1 MNYKDTSVVIC
12 CAGLGSR
19 LGIGTTKALIDIN
32 GKPLILHQLELLKN
46 FDDIRIVVGH
56 QAREVIDVVKKY
68 RNDIM
73 FVFNYDYATTG
84 PAASLKKALIGI
96 RKFVITLD
104 GDLVINKNDFQ
115 KFINYPNQCIVVSNI
130 LTEKPIFATVRNNKV
145 IEFQKKSTYQW
156 TGIAKL
162 NSSKLLKLENKQ
174 NIYEL
179 IEPLLPLNGILLK
192 VRGIDTKND
201 YINAIEWIKKGC
213 DE

>member
-19 LGIGTTKALIDIN
+19 LGIGTTKALININ
-32 GKPLILHQLELLKN
+32 GKPLILHQLELLKD
-46 FDDIRIVVGH
+46 FDDIRIVVGY

-73 FVFNYDYATTG
+73 FVFNYNYATTG
-84 PAASLKKALIGI
+84 PAASLEKALIGI

-104 GDLVINKNDFQ
+104 GDLVINKNDFK
-115 KFINYPNQCIVVSNI
+115 KFIDYPNQCIVVSNI
-130 LTEKPIFATVRNNKV
+130 LTEKPIFATVINNKV
-145 IEFQKKSTYQW
+145 IDFQKKSTYQW

-162 NSSKLLKLENKQ
+162 KSSKLLKLENKQ

-179 IEPLLPLNGILLK
+179 IEPLLPLNGMLLK

-201 YINAIEWIKKGC
+201 YINAIEWIKREC
-213 DE
+213 DK